1 MHQKMKAIY
10 TDFCTVTDKG
20 EISLR
25 IPEKFN
31 FAYDVV
37 DRIAKEDPNRRALVW
52 EQDESCALYNE
63 TACHER
69 SFTFAELS
77 TLSNQT
83 ANYLT
88 ACGIKRGDRVML
100 MLKRHYAYWFILL
113 ALHKIGA
120 VALPAACML
129 NHEDLVYRM
138 QKTEAAAIICLG
150 ESPLCQKVAAAA
162 KESNSVRLLCSVG
175 KSFPGF
181 ARLDTEIDGYSAEM
195 ERIETAKEDPLLLY
209 FTSGTT
215 GKPKIVVQDG
225 MYPLA
230 HIQTALLWQNVRDGG
245 LHLSVADTGWAK
257 ASWGKIYGQWLCGSA
272 VMAYD
277 FDAFSAV
284 RMLDVMLRHQVT
296 TFCAPP
302 TIYRFFVKN
311 NLLQN
316 GFGKVEYATTA
327 GEAINA
333 EIVEQFHKLTGLEI
347 HAGYG
352 QTESVLLVADF
363 HNETVRSGAMGR
375 PSSLYHP
382 IIVDE
387 NGNETAVG
395 EAGEIVLP
403 ASGRCNAGLCARAV
417 PGLDMGDTV
426 WDGDLYRTGD
436 IARRDEEGYFWFI
449 GRVDDVIKS
458 SGYRISPFEVE
469 SVLIQHPAVMEC
481 AVTGVPDEQR
491 GFVVKATVVLRE
503 GYTPDRIMTNTLRDF
518 VRDKTADYKAPR
530 IITYVNKL
538 PRTFSGKIRHV
549 EIRERDAGKK

>member
-1 MHQKMKAIY
+1 MYQEMKAIY
-10 TDFCTVTDKG
+10 TEYCTVTENG
-20 EISLR
+20 EVTLH
-25 IPEKFN
+25 IPNEFN

-37 DRIAKEDPNRRALVW
+37 DRIAKEDPSRRALVW
-52 EQDESCALYNE
+52 MQDESCGLYSE
-63 TACHER
+63 TKCHER
-69 SFTFAELS
+69 TFTFSELS
-77 TLSNQT
+77 RLSNQA
-83 ANYLT
+83 ANYFT

-100 MLKRHYAYWFILL
+100 MLKRHYSYWYLLL

-120 VALPAACML
+120 VALPATCML

-138 QKTEAAAIICLG
+138 QTTKIAAVICLG
-150 ESPLCQKVAAAA
+150 EKPLCQKVAAAA
-162 KESNSVRLLCSVG
+162 VESSVCYLFSVG
-175 KSFPGF
+175 ADSLGF
-181 ARLDTEIDGYSAEM
+181 TRIDKEIDAYPVKM
-195 ERIETAKEDPLLLY
+195 ERMKTAKEDPLLLY

-277 FDAFSAV
+277 YDAFSAV
-284 RMLDVMLRHQVT
+284 RMLNMMRRHKVT

-302 TIYRFFVKN
+302 TIYRFLVKN

-316 GFGKVEYATTA
+316 GFCDVEYATTA
-327 GEAINA
+327 GEAIHA
-333 EIVEQFHKLTGLEI
+333 EIVEQFYKSTGLEI

-352 QTESVLLVADF
+352 QTESVLLIADF
-363 HNETVRSGAMGR
+363 RGEPVRPGAMGK
-375 PSSLYHP
+375 PSPLYHP
-382 IIVDE
+382 MIVDE
-387 NGNETAVG
+387 NGYETADE

-403 ASGRCNAGLCARAV
+403 AKDRCDAGLCARAV
-417 PGLDMGDTV
+417 PGLDMGGTV
-426 WDGDLYRTGD
+426 WDGDVYRTGD
-436 IARRDEEGYFWFI
+436 IARRDKDGYFWFI

-503 GYTPDRIMTNTLRDF
+503 GYTPDRAMTNTLCDF
-518 VRDKTADYKAPR
+518 VKSKTADYKAPR

-549 EIRERDAGKK
+549 EIRQRDVCKK